1 MLAKKRER
9 WNKQRTAVYL
19 AFLCGYAVSA
29 HRAVSKAWR
38 LSVHTLFYCL
48 LHFFV
53 IKNETPWISKSIVVL
68 DPRYEELW
76 DVLLLKN
83 HFGKEFNYAEHKD
96 VQIQSNLTG
105 ETCLTLDK
113 ENLFFFFFFKRQ
125 DEKGRKITSIAIFTL
140 EHITKGLESR
150 KEILSQ

>member
-1 MLAKKRER
+1 M
-9 WNKQRTAVYL
+9 
-19 AFLCGYAVSA
+19 FLCGYAVSA
-29 HRAVSKAWR
+29 HRAVSKAWW

-48 LHFFV
+48 LRLFV

-68 DPRYEELW
+68 DSRYEEPW

-83 HFGKEFNYAEHKD
+83 HFGKEFNYAEHTD
-96 VQIQSNLTG
+96 VRIQSNLTG
-105 ETCLTLDK
+105 ETCLTLVK
-113 ENLFFFFFFKRQ
+113 ENLFFFFKRQ
-125 DEKGRKITSIAIFTL
+125 DEKGKRITSIAIFTL